1 MPNSRIEPIVLIAAV
16 IAAGLGLILLT
27 GPLAWVSSIAGII
40 LLLILFAY
48 DREGYRSM
56 SQSLAFSAVCGFSL
70 VLAATGLHFWFVQNE
85 WAGPSVRFAVDR
97 FTAQWL
103 PLTWVCATI
112 VFWAIDRTRVSNRKA
127 GVAEYGGEAVRRARG
142 SNLSIT
148 GEPKPIRRA
157 EVVMEER
164 PIAPAASP
172 SPVSVVQNEVG
183 PVATAGA
190 TATAGPGSIS
200 GPASG
205 IGLAPGSAPAGTPEL
220 VSQASVPA
228 RPLKEA
234 MVYVG
239 LVGEGL
245 NVMRSVRAEHLGRN
259 YYRIVEPMPEGERW
273 EYGPGQVVRCEKK
286 RLSSGKALV
295 AVEEAPRQM

>member
-40 LLLILFAY
+40 LLLTLFAY

-85 WAGPSVRFAVDR
+85 WAGPSVRLAVDR

-112 VFWAIDRTRVSNRKA
+112 VFWAIDRTRVGNRKA

-148 GEPKPIRRA
+148 GEPTPIRRA

-164 PIAPAASP
+164 PVTPAASP

-183 PVATAGA
+183 PVAASGA
-190 TATAGPGSIS
+190 TATSGPGSTS
-200 GPASG
+200 GV
-205 IGLAPGSAPAGTPEL
+205 APAPAPE
-220 VSQASVPA
+220 VISQGSGPA

-295 AVEEAPRQM
+295 AVEEAPRKM